1 MDVLVLNRSYMPLQR
16 VSWQRAFCYIW
27 NGKAEVVET
36 YADREVHSSS
46 EAWPMPSIVRLVNTV
61 ASLFT
66 RGVKFNR
73 RNLYLRDKGR
83 CQYCSRKVSTA
94 DFTLDHVVPRSKGG
108 QTSWTNLVTA
118 CLSCNQRKGN
128 RSVREAGFRLR
139 TEPVK
144 PRFVAGGA
152 GTFAWHV
159 GMPESW
165 KDYLGSFRYWSEGLE

>member
-1 MDVLVLNRSYMPLQR
+1 
-16 VSWQRAFCYIW
+16 
-27 NGKAEVVET
+27 
-36 YADREVHSSS
+36 
-46 EAWPMPSIVRLVNTV
+46 MPSIVRLVNTV

-83 CQYCSRKVSTA
+83 CQYCSRKISTA
-94 DFTLDHVVPRSKGG
+94 EFTLDHVVPRCKGG
-108 QTSWTNLVTA
+108 KTSWTNLVTA
-118 CLSCNQRKGN
+118 CLTCNQRKGN

-152 GTFAWHV
+152 GTLAWHV

-165 KDYLGSFRYWSEGLE
+165 KDYMGSFRYWSEGLE